1 MSEEAWFNEPME
13 LFRADKIMKFWPT
26 SEQDPAERINATSRF
41 VIYAACMIYLIKRDA
56 RVFILAAMVLAVMFV
71 LYKKNLVKVSSARP
85 VASVTSSSGTE
96 TSSYCQ
102 RPTFDNPMGNV
113 LLSDYI
119 DNPNRPAACDSG
131 TVSSQIKKV
140 FTNNIPYDMGRS
152 RSPWPQ
158 YQQNAA
164 SRQFVTAP
172 VSNIPGDQTGFA
184 EWLYGK
190 KNAPSCRDDPS
201 ACNADIRGVQLESLS
216 GLGTSGAPRIH

>member
-1 MSEEAWFNEPME
+1 MSENVWFNDPME
-13 LFRADKIMKFWPT
+13 LVRADKIMHFWPT
-26 SEQDPAERINATSRF
+26 SEQDPADRINATSRF
-41 VIYAACMIYLIKRDA
+41 IIYACCVLYLIKRDA
-56 RVFILAAMVLAVMFV
+56 RVFVLAAMVLAVMFV
-71 LYKKNLVKVSSARP
+71 LYKKKLIKVPEARAVAIVSS
-85 VASVTSSSGTE
+85 STE
-96 TSSYCQ
+96 EPTMSCQ

-119 DNPNRPAACDSG
+119 DKPNRPPACDAG
-131 TVSSQIKKV
+131 TVRDQIKKKL
-140 FTNNIPYDMGRS
+140 TDTIPYDMGRS
-152 RSPWPQ
+152 RSPWPK

-190 KNAPSCRDDPS
+190 KNGPSCREDPS
-201 ACNADIRGVQLESLS
+201 VCNPDVRGVQLESLS